1 MGTLSAG
8 KRRGPDGECG
18 RLRLHLD
25 HHLLMAQKL
34 DAGPAMLP
42 PTPVPKDER
51 RFPDH
56 KRMQEHAGLAR
67 FLGVTAIPLTPLTQ
81 GTRTTPA
88 NAGSIHHTQAP
99 VGFSALLMRKQ
110 RLFSRTPQRP
120 IRLETKVL
128 A

>member
-8 KRRGPDGECG
+8 KRRRPGGERG

-34 DAGPAMLP
+34 DAGTAMLP

-67 FLGVTAIPLTPLTQ
+67 FPGVTAIPLTLLTQ
-81 GTRTTPA
+81 GTRTTTA
-88 NAGSIHHTQAP
+88 NAGTIHHTQAP
-99 VGFSALLMRKQ
+99 VGFSTLFMRDQFLMSGTAYRA
-110 RLFSRTPQRP
+110 
-120 IRLETKVL
+120 IRLE
-128 A
+128 